1 MKKNEMM
8 ELLNELERCGDVL
21 ISRVNGEIIIDIY
34 DFVGFNDDWDE
45 EYREFTKPNLVKRLE
60 EVFEEFGD
68 GEFYNL
74 MVLEEQRFVLGYT
87 SYDI

>member
-21 ISRVNGEIIIDIY
+21 IDNMGEEIRIDIH
-34 DFVGFNDDWDE
+34 DFVGFDDDWNE
-45 EYREFTKPNLVKRLE
+45 EYREYSKPQLVGRLE
-60 EVFEEFGD
+60 EVFDELGD
-68 GEFYNL
+68 GEFYCSMNL
-74 MVLEEQRFVLGYT
+74 EGQRFVLGYT